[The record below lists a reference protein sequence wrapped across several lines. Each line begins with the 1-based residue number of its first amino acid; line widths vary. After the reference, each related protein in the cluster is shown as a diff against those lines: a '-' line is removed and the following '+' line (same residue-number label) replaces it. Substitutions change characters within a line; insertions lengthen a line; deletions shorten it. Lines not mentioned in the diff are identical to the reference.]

1 MKKRKQNQPNNK
13 KGKVVQ
19 KTTTTEKIK
28 INFGNLRLRDN
39 GKELI
44 LQYLKNGLYEYP
56 VSKEVVKKI
65 FSKHPMPE
73 FLWEVLSNESIAAI
87 YNDYLL
93 NNEER
98 CIMIP
103 QEWKT
108 EKGCRQ

>member
-1 MKKRKQNQPNNK
+1 MKKRKPDQSNKK

-19 KTTTTEKIK
+19 KTIPNGKVK
-28 INFGNLRLRDN
+28 INFGNLRLKDN

-65 FSKHPMPE
+65 FSNHPMPE
-73 FLWEVLSNESIAAI
+73 FLWEALSNESIAAI

-93 NNEER
+93 NNEGR
-98 CIMIP
+98 CITIP
-103 QEWKT
+103 QEWKR
-108 EKGCRQ
+108 EKECMQ